1 MLIEITDSNFEEN
14 VRNASSPFVVIFSS
28 PWCGVCKKV
37 APRVESVS
45 EKYKKAQFGK
55 IDITAN
61 TQKPSE
67 FQVLSIPT
75 IILFK
80 DGEEKGRTVGDIS
93 EQELMQ
99 KIEEVL

>member
-1 MLIEITDSNFEEN
+1 MLTEITDSNFEEN
-14 VRNASSPFVVIFSS
+14 VRKASSPFVLIFSS

-37 APRVESVS
+37 VPRVESVS
-45 EKYKKAQFGK
+45 EKCKKSQFGK

-75 IILFK
+75 IIIFQ
-80 DGEEKGRTVGDIS
+80 DGKEKERTVGDIS
-93 EQELMQ
+93 EQQLVQ
-99 KIEEVL
+99 KIEEAL